1 MFLSPEKSFPWEM
14 IGQKEELLFEELKGC
29 LKNIGL
35 PCALILA
42 QTAENSVYAAR
53 RHKVPVLYLY
63 AENSEVYRRFIGL
76 PPRMGLLAEDIAKEV
91 RRLWRQL
98 CEQHACNTE
107 NYYDKDMYI
116 FLNNIQDTVFTRA
129 LRDCKQEIQLFL
141 TQCLQM
147 SVNKIYVNSRPSCN
161 IVFASQED
169 YRRSSVLFGKA
180 ESGIRKI
187 IYNRAEQLFKNDS
200 LEENVLQVVFWH
212 PDMEGYNGY
221 GLARED

>member
-29 LKNIGL
+29 LKNMGL

-42 QTAENSVYAAR
+42 QTAENSGYAAR

-63 AENSEVYRRFIGL
+63 AEDSEVYRRFIGI
-76 PPRMGLLAEDIAKEV
+76 PPRMGLLEEDMAKEV

-98 CEQHACNTE
+98 CEQNACNTE
-107 NYYDKDMYI
+107 AYYDKDMYI

-129 LRDCKQEIQLFL
+129 LRDCKQEIQQFL
-141 TQCLQM
+141 TRCLQM
-147 SVNKIYVNSRPSCN
+147 PIDKIYVNSQPSCN
-161 IVFASQED
+161 IVFASRED

-187 IYNRAEQLFKNDS
+187 IYSRAEQLFKSGS
-200 LEENVLQVVFWH
+200 LEENVLQIVFWH
-212 PDMEGYNGY
+212 PDMAEYNGY